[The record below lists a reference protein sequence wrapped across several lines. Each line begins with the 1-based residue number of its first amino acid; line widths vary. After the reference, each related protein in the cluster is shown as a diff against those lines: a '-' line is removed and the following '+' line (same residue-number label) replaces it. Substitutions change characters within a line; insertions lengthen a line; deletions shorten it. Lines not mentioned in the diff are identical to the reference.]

1 MSGRLLCVG
10 VITGAHGIRGEVKIK
25 TFTGV
30 PEAIADYGPL
40 RTKPGDRSFVIVRH
54 RIQKGQVVAALKDVK
69 DRNNAE
75 ALKGTEL
82 YLDRQALPELEDEE
96 EFYHADLVG
105 LEARLE
111 DGTVFGQIAALQD
124 FGAGD
129 VIEIRPAGGGSTVLL
144 PFTKAVVPDVNIAE
158 GHIVVSPPEE
168 IE

>member
-25 TFTGV
+25 AFTET
-30 PEAIADYGPL
+30 PEAIAGYGPL
-40 RTKPGDRSFVIVRH
+40 QTKSGDRSFEITRH
-54 RIQKGQVVAALKDVK
+54 RIQKGQVIAVLKDVR
-69 DRNNAE
+69 DRSGAE

-82 YLDRQALPELEDEE
+82 YLDRQVLPELEDEE

-105 LEARLE
+105 LEALLE
-111 DGTVFGQIAALQD
+111 DGTVFGQVAALQD

-144 PFTKAVVPDVNIAE
+144 PFTRQVVPDVNIAE

>member
-25 TFTGV
+25 AFTET
-30 PEAIADYGPL
+30 PEAIAGYGPL
-40 RTKPGDRSFVIVRH
+40 QTKSGDRFFEIIRH
-54 RIQKGQVVAALKDVK
+54 RIQKGQVIAVLKDVK
-69 DRNNAE
+69 DRNGAE

-82 YLDRQALPELEDEE
+82 YLDRQVLPELEDEE
-96 EFYHADLVG
+96 EFYHADLIG

-111 DGTVFGQIAALQD
+111 DGTVFGQVAALQD

-144 PFTKAVVPDVNIAE
+144 PFTRQVVPDVNIAE